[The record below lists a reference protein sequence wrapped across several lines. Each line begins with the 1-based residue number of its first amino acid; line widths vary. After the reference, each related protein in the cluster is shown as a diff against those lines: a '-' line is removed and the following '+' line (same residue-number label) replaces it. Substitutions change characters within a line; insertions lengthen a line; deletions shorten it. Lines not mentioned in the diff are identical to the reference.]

1 MSLLIARNELRRL
14 FVQPLAWALL
24 AVVLG
29 LLAYF
34 FLLTLQGFLV
44 LMPKIAGNPAAPGVT
59 DLVALP
65 LLRAI
70 ASVLLLIAPLLGMRA
85 FAGDR
90 QSGAL
95 PVLLTSGLSDARI
108 VLGKY
113 LGLLAFLA
121 LLIVLALAMPLSL
134 QVATTLDLGRLA
146 AAAFGLLLFASTLA
160 ALALCASAYAQQPVV
175 AAGLALM
182 LNLLLWMLDAG
193 ARYEGV
199 TSDFVNYLA
208 LPTHLEPFLHG
219 IVATVDIVY
228 FALLAGVALALSAR
242 RLSVSRERG

>member
-1 MSLLIARNELRRL
+1 MSLVIARNELRRL

-24 AVVLG
+24 AAVLG
-29 LLAYF
+29 VLAYF

-44 LMPKIAGNPAAPGVT
+44 LMPKIAGNPTAPGVT
-59 DLVALP
+59 DLIALP

-70 ASVLLLIAPLLGMRA
+70 ASVLLLVVPLLGMRA

-90 QSGAL
+90 QSGVL
-95 PVLLTSGLSDARI
+95 PLLLVSGLSDARI

-113 LGLLAFLA
+113 LGLAAFLIV
-121 LLIVLALAMPLSL
+121 LILLALAMPVSL
-134 QVATTLDLGRLA
+134 QVGTALDLARLA
-146 AAAFGLLLFASTLA
+146 TAALGLALFAGALA
-160 ALALCASAYAQQPVV
+160 ALAVCASSYAQQPVV
-175 AAGLALM
+175 AAGLALV

-219 IVATVDIVY
+219 IVASVDIVY
-228 FALLAGVALALSAR
+228 FVLLATVALAQATRRIGTAR
-242 RLSVSRERG
+242 VRG